1 MDRDGTSRNTTS
13 DLTNGAVISSL
24 SSLNFLII
32 YLIFLSLSVSNDI
45 NLVLFHNMS
54 SHMSLTIYRM
64 LASAFVA
71 EKFNI
76 QTVFTCDLPLDII
89 SLTVSQKYRLAQC
102 LSRSYLFRVNIV
114 TPNRLAHSILGHMW
128 VVK

>member
-1 MDRDGTSRNTTS
+1 
-13 DLTNGAVISSL
+13 
-24 SSLNFLII
+24 
-32 YLIFLSLSVSNDI
+32 
-45 NLVLFHNMS
+45 MS

-64 LASAFVA
+64 SASAFVA

-102 LSRSYLFRVNIV
+102 LSPSFLFRVNIV
-114 TPNRLAHSILGHMW
+114 TPNRLAHSILGHMLNNL
-128 VVK
+128 